1 MTERARQWID
11 HIAVIKEV
19 AGQRLARHGHQHR
32 NGWGHCPICADPWDY
47 SRCGWDAC
55 PVCTT
60 TQTPHHRQETP

>member
-32 NGWGHCPICADPWDY
+32 NGWGHCPICADPQ
-47 SRCGWDAC
+47 
-55 PVCTT
+55 TT
-60 TQTPHHRQETP
+60 PNRTETPCPPH